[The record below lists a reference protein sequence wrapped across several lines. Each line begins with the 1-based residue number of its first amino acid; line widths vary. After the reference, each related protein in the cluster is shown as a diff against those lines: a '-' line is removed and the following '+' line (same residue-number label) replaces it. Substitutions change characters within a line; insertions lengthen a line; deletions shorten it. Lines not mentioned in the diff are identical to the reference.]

1 MRTRPFVAATLASAL
16 LACGIPAGDAPLSG
30 PAAPPR
36 QQGPTAIATDEPA
49 PSPPAV
55 APKPVPR
62 TVARGLAWL
71 AGHQLSG
78 GGWGQGDEAPGMSN
92 GAVGQRDAAN
102 VADTSMAVL
111 AFVRAGHTASRVD
124 YQDVVRRGIEH
135 VLTEV
140 EASDAG
146 SLFVTQVRGTRVQG
160 KIGTYADTFAALM
173 MLTEAKGTMRD
184 GVANARLERALRK
197 VVTKIEKNQR
207 PDGRWDDRGW
217 APVLSQAMAAKGV
230 NRAAQA
236 GVAVDD
242 KVLERVEAAA
252 VPSAAPPVGTAGVE
266 LYGAAAGTSA
276 ARDSATTRKVKAEEM
291 KDRAAGKK
299 PRRPSG
305 GAEAPDAPTAA
316 QVAEAER
323 RAAASESQAAKV
335 EQALLDR
342 LDEPAFVSGFGNNGG
357 EEFLSY
363 MLISETLRARGG
375 AEWSRWDAAMAQLVG
390 GVQNDD
396 GSWTGHHCITGR
408 TFCTAAAILVLL
420 ADRAPVGAKV
430 AIAR

>member
-1 MRTRPFVAATLASAL
+1 MRTRQIVAATLASTL
-16 LACGIPAGDAPLSG
+16 LACGIPTRDAPLG
-30 PAAPPR
+30 DPAATPR
-36 QQGPTAIATDEPA
+36 RQGPTAIATDEPA
-49 PSPPAV
+49 PVRAPVV
-55 APKPVPR
+55 ASRPVPK
-62 TVARGLAWL
+62 TVSLGLAWL
-71 AGHQLSG
+71 AGHQLAG
-78 GGWGQGDEAPGMSN
+78 GGWGQGDEAPGMRGS
-92 GAVGQRDAAN
+92 AGQAADAN

-111 AFVRAGHTASRVD
+111 AFVRAGHTASRGD
-124 YQDVVRRGIEH
+124 YQDAVRRGVEH
-135 VLTEV
+135 VLAEI
-140 EASDAG
+140 EAADTD

-184 GVANARLERALRK
+184 GVANARVERALRK
-197 VVTKIEKNQR
+197 VVAKIEKNQR
-207 PDGRWDDRGW
+207 PDGTWDDRGW

-236 GVAVDD
+236 GLAVDER
-242 KVLERVEAAA
+242 VLERVEAAA
-252 VPSAAPPVGTAGVE
+252 APSAAPPAGTAGVE
-266 LYGAAAGTSA
+266 LYGTAARTSA
-276 ARDSATTRKVKAEEM
+276 ARDSATTKKAKAADMKDKAE
-291 KDRAAGKK
+291 GKG

-316 QVAEAER
+316 QVAAAER
-323 RAAASESQAAKV
+323 RAKDSDAQAAKV

-342 LDEPAFVSGFGNNGG
+342 IDEPAFVSGFGNNGG

-375 AEWSRWDAAMAQLVG
+375 AEWERWDAAMAKLVG

-420 ADRAPVGAKV
+420 ADRAPVGASV